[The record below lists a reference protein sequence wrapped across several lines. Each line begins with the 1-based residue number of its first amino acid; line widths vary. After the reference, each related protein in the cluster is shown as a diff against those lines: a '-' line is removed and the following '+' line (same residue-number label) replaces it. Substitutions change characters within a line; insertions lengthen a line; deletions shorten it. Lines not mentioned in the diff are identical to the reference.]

1 MMDTHEEFTKLV
13 EAGLE
18 EKAAEAV
25 VKLHSRAQIT
35 DTVTKAEFNDFR
47 EDVSASFYKV
57 DERFDKVE
65 KEIAD
70 VRTEIADVRTEL
82 KSDISD
88 VRTEL
93 KSEIAG
99 VRTELKSEIAD
110 VKSDLKWM
118 KGIGAAILAAVVIP
132 MLTELL

>member
-13 EAGLE
+13 EAGAD
-18 EKAAEAV
+18 EKLAEAV

-35 DTVTKAEFNDFR
+35 DTVTKTEFNDFR
-47 EDVSASFYKV
+47 EDVSASFDKV
-57 DERFDKVE
+57 DERFDRVE
-65 KEIAD
+65 K
-70 VRTEIADVRTEL
+70 EIADVRTEL

-88 VRTEL
+88 VRIEL
-93 KSEIAG
+93 KSEIVG
-99 VRTELKSEIAD
+99 

>member
-1 MMDTHEEFTKLV
+1 MAQAAMMDTHEEFTKLV
-13 EAGLE
+13 EAGAD
-18 EKAAEAV
+18 EKLAEAV
-25 VKLHSRAQIT
+25 VKLHARAQVT
-35 DTVTKAEFNDFR
+35 DSVTKAEFTNFR
-47 EDVSASFYKV
+47 EDVSA
-57 DERFDKVE
+57 RFDKVE

-70 VRTEIADVRTEL
+70 
-82 KSDISD
+82 
-88 VRTEL
+88 
-93 KSEIAG
+93 

>member
-1 MMDTHEEFTKLV
+1 MAQAAMMDTHAEFTKLV

-25 VKLHSRAQIT
+25 VKLHARAQVT
-35 DTVTKAEFNDFR
+35 DSVTKTEFNDFR
-47 EDVSASFYKV
+47 EEVSARFDKV
-57 DERFDKVE
+57 DDRFGKVE

-70 VRTEIADVRTEL
+70 
-82 KSDISD
+82 
-88 VRTEL
+88 
-93 KSEIAG
+93 

>member
-1 MMDTHEEFTKLV
+1 MAQAAMMDTHAEFTKLV
-13 EAGLE
+13 KAGLE

-25 VKLHSRAQIT
+25 VKLHARAQVT
-35 DTVTKAEFNDFR
+35 DSVAKAEFNDFR
-47 EDVSASFYKV
+47 KDVSS
-57 DERFDKVE
+57 RFDKVE

-70 VRTEIADVRTEL
+70 VQA
-82 KSDISD
+82 S
-88 VRTEL
+88 L
-93 KSEIAG
+93 KSEISE
-99 VRTELKSEIAD
+99 VQTSLKSEIAD

>member
-1 MMDTHEEFTKLV
+1 MAQAAMMDTHEEFTKLV

-25 VKLHSRAQIT
+25 VKLHARAQVT
-35 DTVTKAEFNDFR
+35 DSVTKAEFTDFSK
-47 EDVSASFYKV
+47 DVSS
-57 DERFDKVE
+57 RFDKVE
-65 KEIAD
+65 K
-70 VRTEIADVRTEL
+70 
-82 KSDISD
+82 
-88 VRTEL
+88 
-93 KSEIAG
+93 
-99 VRTELKSEIAD
+99 EIAD

>member
-1 MMDTHEEFTKLV
+1 MAQAAMMDTHEEFTKLV

-35 DTVTKAEFNDFR
+35 DTVTKAEFNNFR
-47 EDVSASFYKV
+47 EDVSAS
-57 DERFDKVE
+57 FDKVE

-70 VRTEIADVRTEL
+70 VRTEINHVRTE
-82 KSDISD
+82 IAD

-93 KSEIAG
+93 KSEIVG
-99 VRTELKSEIAD
+99 